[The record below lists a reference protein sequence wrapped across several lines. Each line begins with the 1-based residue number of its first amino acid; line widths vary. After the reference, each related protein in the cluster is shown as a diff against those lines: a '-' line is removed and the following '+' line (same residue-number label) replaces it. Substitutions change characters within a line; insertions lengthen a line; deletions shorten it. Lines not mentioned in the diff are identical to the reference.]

1 MWVYCLYDFD
11 VCEDGSLKKLYIYFL
26 GKFDD
31 VCVFEVVC
39 CDFCFFIF
47 FILNVKSWKVVCW
60 YFIYLDLFIKYQY
73 FVDDVIFFFFIFF
86 YFFLFDDEQVCWI
99 LDFIFFIGCL
109 CVFDFILWV
118 LDNGCYF
125 VLCRGFVIWL

>member
-1 MWVYCLYDFD
+1 MKCDRKFEFVLYFDFEFYDIDIVLVVCCFYFFMWVYCLYDFD

-60 YFIYLDLFIKYQY
+60 YFIYLDLFIKY
-73 FVDDVIFFFFIFF
+73 
-86 YFFLFDDEQVCWI
+86 
-99 LDFIFFIGCL
+99 
-109 CVFDFILWV
+109 
-118 LDNGCYF
+118 
-125 VLCRGFVIWL
+125 